1 MQTKRWKDAKKLAK
15 NPEKVLTS
23 CTTRAIIHS
32 VKGRYK
38 TEPRTERGN
47 DHGKSNCHLQMP

>member
-23 CTTRAIIHS
+23 WATCAIIHS
-32 VKGRYK
+32 VKGRCK
-38 TEPRTERGN
+38 IKAPDRKR
-47 DHGKSNCHLQMP
+47 